1 MRIRAYLWGGAVI
14 VLASFGAA
22 NAGTVANGVWTP
34 SGCGEAPKPVSID
47 LSNGDA
53 FSKSLDASDQ
63 YEAKSKTYMDC
74 MFKEA
79 TADGQA
85 INTAEKNTQDERSNA
100 IKKNE
105 DDIKTG
111 LEKYAKGKK

>member
-1 MRIRAYLWGGAVI
+1 
-14 VLASFGAA
+14 
-22 NAGTVANGVWTP
+22 
-34 SGCGEAPKPVSID
+34 
-47 LSNGDA
+47 
-53 FSKSLDASDQ
+53 
-63 YEAKSKTYMDC
+63 